1 MYLKQKKKKNQK
13 KNQIKTNF
21 LKILRIKQKVLTM
34 ICLKNILIIQYLL
47 FWQKKLFEIKD
58 KNKNIKFVNVI
69 KSGIIDLKNEIE
81 KMSKEEKTIEKPN
94 EIVNI
99 VDDILEFND
108 KIQKHSGIGLKNLK
122 IKLDNYYILCAGQKN
137 LQNNYI
143 KV

>member
-13 KNQIKTNF
+13 KKKDQKKNQIKANF
-21 LKILRIKQKVLTM
+21 LMILRINQKVLTM

-81 KMSKEEKTIEKPN
+81 KMSKEEK
-94 EIVNI
+94 
-99 VDDILEFND
+99 
-108 KIQKHSGIGLKNLK
+108 KN
-122 IKLDNYYILCAGQKN
+122 
-137 LQNNYI
+137 
-143 KV
+143 